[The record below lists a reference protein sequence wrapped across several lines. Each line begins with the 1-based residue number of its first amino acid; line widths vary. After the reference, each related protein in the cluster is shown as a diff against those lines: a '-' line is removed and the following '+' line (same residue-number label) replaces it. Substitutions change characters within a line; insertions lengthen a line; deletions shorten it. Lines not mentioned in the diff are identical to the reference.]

1 MKTIPEK
8 FESPMARLRWV
19 LKALRAPDGCPWDR
33 EQTLQSI
40 QPCLQEECYELLS
53 AMVEN
58 DLENHQEELGDV
70 LLQVLFQSDIR
81 EDEGAF
87 TFDDVVNRLA
97 DKLISRHSHVFGQVD
112 AKDTEAVLQNWEREK
127 QKEHKTPKASALDG
141 VPEALPALLKAQRV
155 QHKAAK
161 VGFDWKDAEGP
172 EAKIAEELTELRTAI
187 ATGNADAIADEYGD
201 VLFSLVNLARHI
213 HVDAESALRM
223 STAKFAKRFR
233 AVEAR
238 VKASGQEMKTLSLEE
253 LDRIWDAVKAEG
265 TVCIR

>member
-1 MKTIPEK
+1 MKQVPTT
-8 FESPMARLRWV
+8 FDSPMARLRWV

-33 EQTLQSI
+33 EQTLKSI

-53 AMVEN
+53 AMVG
-58 DLENHQEELGDV
+58 DDVENHKEELGDV

-87 TFDDVVNRLA
+87 GFDDVVNMLA
-97 DKLISRHSHVFGQVD
+97 DKLISRHSHVFGEVE
-112 AKDTEAVLQNWEREK
+112 ASDTEAVLKNWEREK

-141 VPEALPALLKAQRV
+141 VPEALPALLKAQRT

-172 EAKIAEELTELRTAI
+172 EVKLQEELAELHAAMAAGDTVAI
-187 ATGNADAIADEYGD
+187 EEEYGD
-201 VLFSLVNLARHI
+201 VLFSIVNLARHI
-213 HVDAESALRM
+213 NVDAESALRAA
-223 STAKFAKRFR
+223 TAKFAKRFR

-238 VKASGQEMKTLSLEE
+238 VKAEGKEMKALSLEE
-253 LDRIWDAVKAEG
+253 LDKIWDAVKAEA
-265 TVCIR
+265 RDA